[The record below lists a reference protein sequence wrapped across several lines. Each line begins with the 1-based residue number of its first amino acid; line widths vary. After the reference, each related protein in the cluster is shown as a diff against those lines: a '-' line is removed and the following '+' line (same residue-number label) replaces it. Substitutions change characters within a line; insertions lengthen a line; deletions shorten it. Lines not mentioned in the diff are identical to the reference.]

1 MLKYPCLVL
10 DHDDTVVQTE
20 RSIGYPYF
28 LAYLQKIRPGAQLSF
43 QQYVLDCQN
52 MLFPDMCREKWGF
65 TEEEQ
70 REEYSGWQE
79 YCRNHIP
86 PIFPGIDRIIRR
98 QKAEGGLVCVASL
111 SSLSNIT
118 RDYMHH
124 FGFLPDAI
132 YHNDLP
138 RPQRKPNPFPL
149 EDLMEKFHLEPKDIL
164 MVDDMKLGWSMADA
178 VGANTAFAAWSR
190 QDFPELMTE
199 MKRICTFSFD
209 STEEFEDFL
218 F

>member
-20 RSIGYPYF
+20 RAIGYPYF
-28 LAYLQKIRPGAQLSF
+28 LQYLQKIRPGAQLSF
-43 QQYVLDCQN
+43 RQYVLDCQN
-52 MLFPDMCREKWGF
+52 MLFPDMCRDKWGF

-70 REEYSGWQE
+70 REEYTLWQE
-79 YCRNHIP
+79 YCRSHIP
-86 PIFPGIDRIIRR
+86 PVFPGIDRIIRR
-98 QKAEGGLVCVASL
+98 QKEAGGLVCVASL
-111 SSLSNIT
+111 SSLDNIT
-118 RDYMHH
+118 RDYLHH

-164 MVDDMKLGWSMADA
+164 MVDDMKLGWAMAQA
-178 VGANTAFAAWSR
+178 VGADTAFAAWSR

-209 STEEFEDFL
+209 STEEMEDFL

>member
-28 LAYLQKIRPGAQLSF
+28 LRYLQKIRPGAQLSF

-65 TEEEQ
+65 TEAEQ
-70 REEYSGWQE
+70 REEYAGWQE
-79 YCRNHIP
+79 YCRSHIP

-98 QKAEGGLVCVASL
+98 QKEEGGLVCMASL
-111 SSLSNIT
+111 SSLDNIT
-118 RDYMHH
+118 RDYLHH

-149 EDLMEKFHLEPKDIL
+149 EDLMEKFHLGPRDIL
-164 MVDDMKLGWSMADA
+164 MVDDMKLGWSMARA
-178 VGANTAFAAWSR
+178 VGADTAFAAWSR

-199 MKRICTFSFD
+199 MKEICTYSFD
-209 STEEFEDFL
+209 SVEDLEDFL

>member
-28 LAYLQKIRPGAQLSF
+28 LRYLQKIRPGAQLSF

-79 YCRNHIP
+79 YCRSHIP

-138 RPQRKPNPFPL
+138 RPQRKPNAFPL
-149 EDLMEKFHLEPKDIL
+149 TDLMERFHLEPCDIL
-164 MVDDMKLGWSMADA
+164 MVDDMKLGWSMAES
-178 VGANTAFAAWSR
+178 VGADTAFAAWGR

-209 STEEFEDFL
+209 STDEFEDFL

>member
-28 LAYLQKIRPGAQLSF
+28 LEYLQRIRSGVQLSF

-70 REEYSGWQE
+70 REEYAGWQV
-79 YCRNHIP
+79 YCRSHIP

-98 QKAEGGLVCVASL
+98 QKEEGGLVCVASL
-111 SSLSNIT
+111 SSLDNIT

-138 RPQRKPNPFPL
+138 RHQRKPNPFPL
-149 EDLMEKFHLEPKDIL
+149 EDLMERFHLEPKDIL
-164 MVDDMKLGWSMADA
+164 MVDDMKLGWTMADA
-178 VGANTAFAAWSR
+178 LGVHTAFSAWSR
-190 QDFPELMTE
+190 QEFPELMTE
-199 MKRICTFSFD
+199 MKRICTYSFD
-209 STEEFEDFL
+209 STEEFEEFL

>member
-70 REEYSGWQE
+70 REEYAGWQE
-79 YCRNHIP
+79 YCRSHIP

-111 SSLSNIT
+111 SSLENIT
-118 RDYMHH
+118 RDYRHH

-138 RPQRKPNPFPL
+138 RHQRKPNPWPL
-149 EDLMEKFHLEPKDIL
+149 EDLMEKFSLKPADIL
-164 MVDDMKLGWSMADA
+164 MVDDMKMGWSMASALGTD
-178 VGANTAFAAWSR
+178 TAYAAWGR
-190 QDFPELMTE
+190 QDFPDLMTE
-199 MKRICTFSFD
+199 MKEICSFSFD